1 MIVEVIAVGTEIL
14 LGQIVNTNASHIG
27 ATLADHGLDAH
38 YQQVVGDNLERLSA
52 AIDAAMGRADA
63 IVITGGIGPTRDD
76 LTREALS
83 AATGRPLV
91 LNQAYAD
98 RLRAWWNS
106 RGREMPESNLRQAE
120 HPEGAELVV
129 NAKGSAPAVV
139 LDHEGTLIFCIPGVP
154 EEMVYLLD
162 EAVMPRLLE
171 RSGGPAV
178 VVSRLLRTWGQSE
191 SMVGEMLDD
200 LYQGSTNPSVAF
212 LASAGEIKVRITA
225 KASDRSTALEL
236 IDPIAEEVKA
246 RLAPWYFAEGDD
258 TVLRILARL
267 LDERGWLIG
276 TAESMTGG
284 LVAAALTSS
293 PGSSTHV
300 KGGLVA
306 YDPELKA
313 KLLGVSD
320 IDTVVDLETAV
331 EMAEGGRKL
340 LDADVVVAVTGSAGP
355 EPLERPPGTVIIAVA
370 TPEDTR
376 GRELRMPG
384 DRERVMAY
392 GTTSALHLA
401 RLAIGGQ
408 WWDG

>member
-1 MIVEVIAVGTEIL
+1 
-14 LGQIVNTNASHIG
+14 
-27 ATLADHGLDAH
+27 
-38 YQQVVGDNLERLSA
+38 
-52 AIDAAMGRADA
+52 
-63 IVITGGIGPTRDD
+63 
-76 LTREALS
+76 
-83 AATGRPLV
+83 
-91 LNQAYAD
+91 
-98 RLRAWWNS
+98 
-106 RGREMPESNLRQAE
+106 
-120 HPEGAELVV
+120 
-129 NAKGSAPAVV
+129 
-139 LDHEGTLIFCIPGVP
+139 
-154 EEMVYLLD
+154 D
-162 EAVMPRLLE
+162 EAVMPRILV

-191 SMVGEMLDD
+191 SMVGELLDD

-225 KASDRSTALEL
+225 KADDRSSALAMIE
-236 IDPIAEEVKA
+236 PVAEEVKR

-267 LDERGWLIG
+267 LGEKGWFIG

-293 PGSSTHV
+293 PGSSNYV
-300 KGGLVA
+300 RGGIVA
-306 YDPELKA
+306 YDPQLKS

-320 IDTVVDLETAV
+320 IETVVDLETAV
-331 EMAEGGRKL
+331 EMAEGGRKIL
-340 LDADVVVAVTGSAGP
+340 EADVVVAVTGSAGP

-376 GRELRMPG
+376 ARELRMPG

-401 RLAIGGQ
+401 RLAISGQ
-408 WWDG
+408 WWES